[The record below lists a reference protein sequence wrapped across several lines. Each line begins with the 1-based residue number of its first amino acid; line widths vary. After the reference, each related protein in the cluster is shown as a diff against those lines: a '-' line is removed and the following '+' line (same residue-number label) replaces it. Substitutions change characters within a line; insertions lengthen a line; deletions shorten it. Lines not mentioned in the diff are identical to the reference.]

1 MVDCIVY
8 ISDIMRSC
16 AVKKDGIIK
25 VFCCDERLMSVYC
38 VSVKER
44 LPGRRISNAYP
55 NMTILF
61 GYNWISRVNI
71 AEVRL
76 DTYKRVLGTPIR

>member
-44 LPGRRISNAYP
+44 LP
-55 NMTILF
+55 
-61 GYNWISRVNI
+61 
-71 AEVRL
+71 
-76 DTYKRVLGTPIR
+76 